1 MYPSV
6 LWVKTILLL
15 LFLLN
20 CSYTLLGGW
29 CDCAVYDDVC
39 VCFHVFVLI
48 VFLGNLLDVL
58 LCLGIDFNQYFFWE
72 RYLGD
77 GGMVDTCFLLAG
89 DRADLKTI
97 VNLVTNIGWRMLREC
112 HQQKRCYRSFKHMT
126 TYFSTHPI
134 QLFLRGACFTY
145 QVDNT
150 VATLGNL
157 WLACLSSW
165 QQNHLGIAPG
175 TGRYALEASYLPGR
189 LPEWPL
195 LEIHQLLKPWDE
207 KNIL

>member
-29 CDCAVYDDVC
+29 CDCAVYDDLCVC

-58 LCLGIDFNQYFFWE
+58 LCLGIDFNQYFFLE

-97 VNLVTNIGWRMLREC
+97 VNLVTNIG
-112 HQQKRCYRSFKHMT
+112 
-126 TYFSTHPI
+126 
-134 QLFLRGACFTY
+134 
-145 QVDNT
+145 
-150 VATLGNL
+150 
-157 WLACLSSW
+157 
-165 QQNHLGIAPG
+165 
-175 TGRYALEASYLPGR
+175 
-189 LPEWPL
+189 
-195 LEIHQLLKPWDE
+195 
-207 KNIL
+207 